1 MSRRAPRFLA
11 TLATLLLVACNMD
24 FERQS
29 QVKRP
34 RVLAVRAEPAEL
46 SAPLS
51 PAGPPAALQVQLF
64 ALSVSPDGGAPA
76 VRFALCRPANPY
88 AADFE
93 CPGKDGVDL
102 PDGRLSLLEP
112 AVQALTGITPPPP
125 GVPLQP
131 ASIPLFV
138 GFECEGERGV
148 RQVAFRFTDAPNQNP
163 ALVDLQLD
171 GGKLQGPLV
180 AGEEVE
186 IVPVLGEG
194 SRETFLL
201 PDGGARLEPMAFS
214 WHATGEG
221 RIGFFRSLA
230 PAEGDDE
237 DLSSTRYTPD
247 AGDGSVTFHVV
258 ARDGR
263 GGTAWISRTVDVR

>member
-1 MSRRAPRFLA
+1 MFHRASRCLV
-11 TLATLLLVACNMD
+11 TLAPLLLAACNMD

-51 PAGPPAALQVQLF
+51 PAGPAAALEVQLA
-64 ALSVSPDGGAPA
+64 ALAVSPDGGVPP
-76 VRFALCRPANPY
+76 VRFALCRLTNPY
-88 AADFE
+88 VADFD
-93 CPGKDGVDL
+93 CPGKDGL
-102 PDGRLSLLEP
+102 ELADGRLSLLDP
-112 AVQALTGITPPPP
+112 AVQAWTGITPPPP

-138 GFECEGERGV
+138 GFECDGERGV
-148 RQVAFRFTDAPNQNP
+148 RQIAFRFTDSPNRNP
-163 ALVDLQLD
+163 EIVDLHLD
-171 GGKLQGPLV
+171 GGSLSGPLK

-186 IVPVLGEG
+186 IFPVLGEG
-194 SRETFLL
+194 SRESYVL
-201 PDGGARLEPMAFS
+201 PDGGTRLEPMAYS

-221 RIGFFRSLA
+221 QVGYFRSLA
-230 PAEGDDE
+230 PPAGEDA

-247 AGDGSVTFHVV
+247 AGDASVTFHVV

-263 GGTAWISRTVDVR
+263 GGTAWISRTVEVR

>member
-1 MSRRAPRFLA
+1 MKRFIHRLA
-11 TLATLLLVACNMD
+11 AAVPLLLAACDMG

-34 RVLAVRAEPAEL
+34 RVLAVRSEPAEL

-51 PAGPPAALQVQLF
+51 PAGPPAALEVQLS
-64 ALSVSPDGGAPA
+64 ALAVSPDGGTPA

-88 AADFE
+88 AADFQ
-93 CPGKDGVDL
+93 CPGEDGLEL
-102 PDGRLSLLEP
+102 PDGRLSLLDP
-112 AVQALTGITPPPP
+112 AVQAWTGITPPPP

-131 ASIPLFV
+131 ASIPLFL
-138 GFECEGERGV
+138 GFECDGERGV
-148 RQVAFRFTDAPNQNP
+148 RQLAFRFTDAPNRNP
-163 ALVDLQLD
+163 ELVDLQLD
-171 GGKLQGPLV
+171 GGSLSGPLT

-186 IVPVLGEG
+186 LFPVLGEG
-194 SRETFLL
+194 SRETFTL
-201 PDGGARLEPMAFS
+201 PDGGARLEPMAYS

-221 RIGFFRSLA
+221 LVGFFRSLA
-230 PAEGDDE
+230 PVPGEQ

-247 AGDGSVTFHVV
+247 AGDTSVTLHVV

>member
-1 MSRRAPRFLA
+1 MHRALPRLA
-11 TLATLLLVACNMD
+11 AVAPLLLAACNMD

-46 SAPLS
+46 SSPLS
-51 PAGPPAALQVQLF
+51 PAGPPAALEVQLS
-64 ALSVSPDGGAPA
+64 ALAVSPDGGVPP
-76 VRFALCRPANPY
+76 VRYALCRPANPY
-88 AADFE
+88 AADFD
-93 CPGKDGVDL
+93 CPGEDGLEL
-102 PDGRLSLLEP
+102 PDGRLSLLDP
-112 AVQALTGITPPPP
+112 AVQAWTGIRPPPP

-148 RQVAFRFTDAPNQNP
+148 RQLALRFTDAPNQNP
-163 ALVDLQLD
+163 ELVDLQLD
-171 GGKLQGPLV
+171 GGTLTGPLAV
-180 AGEEVE
+180 GEEVE

-194 SRETFLL
+194 SRETYAL
-201 PDGGARLEPMAFS
+201 PDGGTRLEPMAYS

-221 RIGFFRSLA
+221 LVGFFRSLA
-230 PAEGDDE
+230 PGAGEDE

-247 AGDGSVTFHVV
+247 AGDTSVTFHVV

-263 GGTAWISRTVDVR
+263 GGTAWISRTVEVR

>member
-1 MSRRAPRFLA
+1 MSRGALSCLA
-11 TLATLLLVACNMD
+11 VVFLLLLTACNMD

-29 QVKRP
+29 QVKRA

-46 SAPLS
+46 SAPVS
-51 PAGPPAALQVQLF
+51 PAGPPAVLEVRLS
-64 ALSVSPDGGAPA
+64 ALSVSPDGGVPA

-93 CPGKDGVDL
+93 CPGKDGVEL
-102 PDGRLSLLEP
+102 PDGRLSLLDP
-112 AVQALTGITPPPP
+112 GVQSLTGITPPPP

-163 ALVDLQLD
+163 ELVDLQLD
-171 GGKLQGPLV
+171 GGSLAGPLK

-186 IVPVLGEG
+186 VFPVLGEG

-201 PDGGARLEPMAFS
+201 PDGGTRLEPIAYS

-221 RIGFFRSLA
+221 LIGFFRSLA
-230 PAEGDDE
+230 PAEGDDA
-237 DLSSTRYTPD
+237 DLSSTRFTPD
-247 AGDGSVTFHVV
+247 AGDTSVTFHVV